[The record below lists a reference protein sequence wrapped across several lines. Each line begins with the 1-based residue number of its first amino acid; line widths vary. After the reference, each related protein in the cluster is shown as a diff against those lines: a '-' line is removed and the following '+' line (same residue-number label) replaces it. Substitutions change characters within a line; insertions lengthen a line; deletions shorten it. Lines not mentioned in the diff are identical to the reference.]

1 MGSSIIDQRPSF
13 SGYYERPL
21 NRVLFRWI
29 DRRKVSIINRALSIL
44 PPNAIV
50 IDVGCGSGRILQRV
64 ERVEDLRVACDHD
77 PLLLRVARSR
87 GLEPVL
93 LDFEQPLPFSDCS
106 VDAAL
111 SIDAIEHSTDP
122 RLVLAEL
129 RRVLRPGGLAIVFT
143 PPYDSVRWILSE
155 RLHGLV
161 TGRPAD
167 HIAPF
172 TRESLE
178 WAVSRYFDDYRIGR
192 TNANLT
198 MYVLARKAGGPPREP
213 TG

>member
-1 MGSSIIDQRPSF
+1 M
-13 SGYYERPL
+13 

-29 DRRKVSIINRALSIL
+29 DHRKIRIIDYALRSL
-44 PPNAIV
+44 PPESVI

-64 ERVEDLRVACDHD
+64 HSSAELRVACDHD
-77 PLLLRVARSR
+77 PQLLRLAHAH
-87 GLEPVL
+87 GLAGVQ
-93 LDFEQPLPFSDCS
+93 LDFDAPLPFPDGS

-111 SIDAIEHSTDP
+111 SVDAIEHSIDP
-122 RLVLAEL
+122 RSVLAEL
-129 RRVLRPGGLAIVFT
+129 QRVLRPGGLAIVFT
-143 PPYDSVRWILSE
+143 PPYDSVRWILAE
-155 RLHGLV
+155 RFHGLV

-178 WAVSRYFDDYRIGR
+178 WAVSRLFDDYQIGR

-198 MYVLARKAGGPPREP
+198 MYVLARKAG
-213 TG
+213 

>member
-1 MGSSIIDQRPSF
+1 M
-13 SGYYERPL
+13 

-29 DRRKVSIINRALSIL
+29 DHRKVSIINRALRSL
-44 PPNAIV
+44 PPQSVIV
-50 IDVGCGSGRILQRV
+50 DVGCGSGRILQRV
-64 ERVEDLRVACDHD
+64 NSSAELRVACDHD
-77 PLLLRVARSR
+77 PQLLQVARSR
-87 GLEPVL
+87 GLAGVQ
-93 LDFEQPLPFSDCS
+93 LDFDGPLTFADGSI
-106 VDAAL
+106 DAVL

-143 PPYDSVRWILSE
+143 PPYDSVRWILAE
-155 RLHGLV
+155 RFHGLV

-178 WAVSRYFDDYRIGR
+178 WAVSRLFDDYRIGR

-198 MYVLARKAGGPPREP
+198 MYVLARKAC
-213 TG
+213 